1 MSFRIQESAHFLR
14 TARDRANVT
23 LRDTWMAARSRFA
36 AYASAPGGDD
46 NLDGAE
52 RPTRFARRQH
62 SAGRPHHV
70 TGRLSRVQKAGALIP
85 MGILVSGW
93 AVAVGNTG
101 LANATADGENAIPE
115 VPATALDQP
124 AVARSTAGGLDPQA
138 GLSGAMATLSTN
150 GIPSAALYA
159 YKHAETVLADAD
171 PACHLPWNLV
181 AAIGRVESNH
191 GRIQG
196 NALSADGV
204 AQPGISK
211 PALGPMQLTQGT
223 FDTVSIDSDGDG
235 AKNPQDIDDAA
246 TAAGI
251 FLCSGEGDLSSD
263 ADARA
268 AVARYGDG
276 KKYVNSVMKISASY
290 ANGQFSQTPDGFST
304 STILTS
310 MAYDR
315 TLTAEER
322 ESAKR
327 SEDEKEESRQ
337 RDERNRRNRATN
349 RGTNQTTSGG
359 ESSNDGGSDDGG
371 DGGGNDGGGDGGG
384 SGGDPV
390 QETVK
395 NLQETVKDTTDSVNE
410 TVKKTTDSVNETV
423 KKLTGR

>member
-1 MSFRIQESAHFLR
+1 V
-14 TARDRANVT
+14 NK
-23 LRDTWMAARSRFA
+23 
-36 AYASAPGGDD
+36 
-46 NLDGAE
+46 
-52 RPTRFARRQH
+52 
-62 SAGRPHHV
+62 
-70 TGRLSRVQKAGALIP
+70 RLSRVQKAGALVP

-101 LANATADGENAIPE
+101 LANATADGENAIPK

-138 GLSGAMATLSTN
+138 GLSGVITTLSTN

-159 YKHAETVLADAD
+159 YRHAETVLADAD

-191 GRIQG
+191 GRIDG
-196 NALSADGV
+196 NALTAEGV

-211 PALGPMQLTQGT
+211 PALGPMQLTQST

-235 AKNPQDIDDAA
+235 TKNPQDIDDAA

-251 FLCSGEGDLSSD
+251 FLCSGEGDLSTD
-263 ADARA
+263 AGARA

-327 SEDEKEESRQ
+327 NEDEKEESRQ
-337 RDERNRRNRATN
+337 RNERNRRNGGGAS
-349 RGTNQTTSGG
+349 RGTNGTSTGDGG
-359 ESSNDGGSDDGG
+359 DGGDDGGS
-371 DGGGNDGGGDGGG
+371 DGGGNDGDGDGGG
-384 SGGDPV
+384 NNGGGGGGDPV

-395 NLQETVKDTTDSVNE
+395 NVQETVKETTDSLND
-410 TVKKTTDSVNETV
+410 TVKKTTDSVNDTV

>member
-1 MSFRIQESAHFLR
+1 M
-14 TARDRANVT
+14 
-23 LRDTWMAARSRFA
+23 
-36 AYASAPGGDD
+36 
-46 NLDGAE
+46 
-52 RPTRFARRQH
+52 
-62 SAGRPHHV
+62 
-70 TGRLSRVQKAGALIP
+70 QKAGALVP

-101 LANATADGENAIPE
+101 LANATADGENAIPK

-138 GLSGAMATLSTN
+138 GLSGTITTLSTN

-235 AKNPQDIDDAA
+235 TKNPQDIDDAA

-251 FLCSGEGDLSSD
+251 FLCSGDGDLSTD
-263 ADARA
+263 AGARA

-327 SEDEKEESRQ
+327 SEEEKEQSRQ
-337 RDERNRRNRATN
+337 RAERTRRSGGTTG
-349 RGTNQTTSGG
+349 GTNGTTTGDGSGG
-359 ESSNDGGSDDGG
+359 GGSNDGGSDDGG
-371 DGGGNDGGGDGGG
+371 NDGDGGG
-384 SGGDPV
+384 SGGGGDPV

-395 NLQETVKDTTDSVNE
+395 NVQETVKETTDSVNE
-410 TVKKTTDSVNETV
+410 TVKKTTDSVNDTV